1 MSTEPGAMA
10 TAERRPLLLP
20 GDVEEAGVRASPPP
34 VRPLLSRLTATL
46 LGEEEED
53 GGAAA
58 DGVEL
63 PPTAPSWGVVETEPA
78 AEPVPEPASASAPL
92 ADSSDDVTSSV
103 SEDPPEDPV
112 SAPKSAPIPIPS
124 SHRRTISVSPPQSF
138 EEEPADDGDMSLAE
152 LAGELRMLDGDDRV
166 ETSDATPPA
175 GSDAESTVSSGSVS
189 VLVAKEPKAAV
200 KDDVA
205 VASNGGVSDAA
216 WFGRSTTHPVL
227 VDKEEAWFKSPS
239 SAAAAAAD
247 SDDDTGLGL
256 DDDDTHYDVFTGAL
270 KPVYQLQRRVK
281 NIEDR
286 VQHLES
292 AGSPPAAAADSETEL
307 TSDSSD
313 DDDGDAWTKV
323 RRRRR
328 RDTTTT
334 EPEEGSSLVSLM

>member
-1 MSTEPGAMA
+1 
-10 TAERRPLLLP
+10 
-20 GDVEEAGVRASPPP
+20 
-34 VRPLLSRLTATL
+34 
-46 LGEEEED
+46 
-53 GGAAA
+53 
-58 DGVEL
+58 
-63 PPTAPSWGVVETEPA
+63 
-78 AEPVPEPASASAPL
+78 L

-124 SHRRTISVSPPQSF
+124 SHWRTISASPPQSF

-152 LAGELRMLDGDDRV
+152 LAEELRMLDGDDRV

-189 VLVAKEPKAAV
+189 VLV
-200 KDDVA
+200 
-205 VASNGGVSDAA
+205 
-216 WFGRSTTHPVL
+216 
-227 VDKEEAWFKSPS
+227 DKEEAWFKSPS
-239 SAAAAAAD
+239 SAVAAAAAAD

-281 NIEDR
+281 SIEDR